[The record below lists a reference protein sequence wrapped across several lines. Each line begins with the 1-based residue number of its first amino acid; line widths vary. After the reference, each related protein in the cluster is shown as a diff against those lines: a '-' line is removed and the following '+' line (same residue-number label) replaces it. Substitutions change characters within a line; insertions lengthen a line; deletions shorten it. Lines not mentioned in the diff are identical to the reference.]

1 MQNDK
6 LLNCPFCDSKEVRLL
21 SVNQWDERSCYIDS
35 EEELDDYGLYAYI
48 HCYGCD
54 IDFSFDAANCPR
66 DVVSLFN
73 KRKPMER
80 IVNRLEE
87 FKEEKNDIG
96 SKIRNAEDKR
106 CYGFYELGIDEAT
119 DIVRKGGVDNAG

>member
-6 LLNCPFCDSKEVRLL
+6 LLPCPFCEGEAEVYEQKHREYA
-21 SVNQWDERSCYIDS
+21 STYYVRCKSCHCKSIERTVKGIVIEQW
-35 EEELDDYGLYAYI
+35 
-48 HCYGCD
+48 
-54 IDFSFDAANCPR
+54 NT
-66 DVVSLFN
+66 
-73 KRKPMER
+73 RKPIER
-80 IVNRLEE
+80 ILEQLEE

-119 DIVRKGGVDNAG
+119 DIVRKGGVDNAN

>member
-1 MQNDK
+1 MNIK
-6 LLNCPFCDSKEVRLL
+6 LKNCPFCDSKEVRLMTID
-21 SVNQWDERSCYIDS
+21 QWDEHNYCIDS
-35 EEELDDYGLYAYI
+35 EEELNDTNQYAYI

-54 IDFSFDAANCPR
+54 TEFSFDEAECPR
-66 DVVSLFN
+66 DVVEFFN
-73 KRKPMER
+73 RRKPMER
-80 IVNRLEE
+80 ILEQLEE
-87 FKEEKNDIG
+87 LKEEKNDIS